1 MPRGA
6 VLVCGRQM
14 SAPGI
19 DLMWRS
25 KENMVCMAYESFS
38 LCFMTF
44 KWMEYFLDSLP
55 NDLQLYKLQA
65 HCALRAADPRNLG
78 CASCPIPFILVSLG
92 IM

>member
-44 KWMEYFLDSLP
+44 KWMEYFLDKSS
-55 NDLQLYKLQA
+55 K
-65 HCALRAADPRNLG
+65 
-78 CASCPIPFILVSLG
+78 
-92 IM
+92 